1 MEGSHNV
8 FEEFKEVVRLGMGKL
23 TVNGD
28 SRTHVET
35 EKRLV
40 TGCTERQGQ
49 KTTYD
54 SFITANQSSALLS
67 FLKHALCEYQLC
79 MSLHFRYTHSR
90 RTLEKSKTAWME
102 GDITCKLQH
111 ESQEKFARWCHGI
124 AYKWWRYIYG

>member
-8 FEEFKEVVRLGMGKL
+8 FEELKEVVRRGMGKL

-35 EKRLV
+35 EKRLA
-40 TGCTERQGQ
+40 TGCTERQGKKKQ
-49 KTTYD
+49 LTIPLKQQ
-54 SFITANQSSALLS
+54 ANLRLSKPLLS

-79 MSLHFRYTHSR
+79 MSLHFHYTHSR

-111 ESQEKFARWCHGI
+111 ESQEKFATWCHGI
-124 AYKWWRYIYG
+124 AYK